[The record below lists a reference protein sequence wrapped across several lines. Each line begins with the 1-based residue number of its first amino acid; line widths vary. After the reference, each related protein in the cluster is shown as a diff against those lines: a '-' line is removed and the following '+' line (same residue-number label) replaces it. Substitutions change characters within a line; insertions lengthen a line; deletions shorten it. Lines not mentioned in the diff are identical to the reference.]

1 MVKYYL
7 RTIRKIDG
15 KILHTYHG
23 RVNANACPK
32 EPIMERFSDN
42 SYQAF
47 GMEKMHEKIMK
58 LNSRI
63 KKLETIVVEKT

>member
-1 MVKYYL
+1 
-7 RTIRKIDG
+7 
-15 KILHTYHG
+15 
-23 RVNANACPK
+23 
-32 EPIMERFSDN
+32 MERFSDN